1 MSRTTHFM
9 FDPSITLPHTL
20 VPLALAVHV
29 VWSRI
34 YESGGGGA
42 GEAKERLL
50 NSIASKLAAKGTV
63 YEYGA
68 DARARP
74 RAISP
79 NEIEGGVFRGAGKE
93 LCFDDG
99 RPTRRHLAIPA
110 DDVTAAID
118 ALQREALLGA

>member
-1 MSRTTHFM
+1 MSRTPFM

-34 YESGGGGA
+34 YESGGGA
-42 GEAKERLL
+42 GDAKERLL

-79 NEIEGGVFRGAGKE
+79 SEIEGGVFRGAGKE
-93 LCFDDG
+93 LCFEDG

>member
-1 MSRTTHFM
+1 MSRTPFM

-34 YESGGGGA
+34 YESGGGA
-42 GEAKERLL
+42 GDAKERLL

-79 NEIEGGVFRGAGKE
+79 SEIEGGVFRGAGKE
-93 LCFDDG
+93 LCFADG

>member
-1 MSRTTHFM
+1 MGRTHFM

-34 YESGGGGA
+34 YEDGGGTGD
-42 GEAKERLL
+42 AKERLL

-79 NEIEGGVFRGAGKE
+79 SEIEGGIFRGAGKV
-93 LCFDDG
+93 LYFTDG
-99 RPTRRHLAIPA
+99 RATRRHLAIPA

-118 ALQREALLGA
+118 ALQHEALLGA